1 MLDVRTIFI
10 LSYSLLFKR
19 AGTSESVRVFG
30 PLSPKQNFH
39 TIFFQGVSLYRE
51 MWVTDFYIVTKAKE
65 NAQRRCLLCTSFF
78 LCRIFLYDKG
88 GNPNKTNAKKETA
101 LHCVCVEK
109 NSQFYNVQKRRVEC
123 LNMILNWRGATLHEG
138 QVEKIDV
145 GAADEVCMHFVLTSF
160 LLSFLCLPFHYFL
173 IRPHLPSFF
182 PTIPSSSSSHSPFF
196 PDRLTKTDG
205 VNWLD

>member
-1 MLDVRTIFI
+1 MKVLEYLDHFLPSRISTHKIFRGFLCI
-10 LSYSLLFKR
+10 VKYGWQTLHCYKSK
-19 AGTSESVRVFG
+19 GEC
-30 PLSPKQNFH
+30 PKETF
-39 TIFFQGVSLYRE
+39 TLY
-51 MWVTDFYIVTKAKE
+51 
-65 NAQRRCLLCTSFF
+65 SFF

-145 GAADEVCMHFVLTSF
+145 GAADEVCVHFVLTSF
-160 LLSFLCLPFHYFL
+160 LMFFLCLPFHYFL
-173 IRPHLPSFF
+173 VHPHLPAFF
-182 PTIPSSSSSHSPFF
+182 PTIPSSCSFHSPFF

-205 VNWLD
+205 VNWMD